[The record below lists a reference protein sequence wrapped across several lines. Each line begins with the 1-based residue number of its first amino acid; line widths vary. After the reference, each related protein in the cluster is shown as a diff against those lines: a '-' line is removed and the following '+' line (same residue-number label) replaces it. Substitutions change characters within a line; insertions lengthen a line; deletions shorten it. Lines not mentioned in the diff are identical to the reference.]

1 MTLKYRALIFVFII
15 IVLAAMGLIS
25 CSPGKKLQSAQA
37 SLEAI
42 AKAQA
47 DHDQQVSAKAVDDF
61 VKNNPCKPAP
71 EINLDSLCSIYYRCP
86 PAQGES
92 SPGADYFTPEVTNNA
107 PAAPKRILV
116 PWEDTRRISLMQDS
130 INAKD
135 KRLAVAAALID
146 YNWKNQSNEVIG
158 LQEKLRE
165 KQRTI
170 LVLALVGLSLIAIL
184 IFVKR

>member
-1 MTLKYRALIFVFII
+1 MTLKYRALILVSII
-15 IVLAAMGLIS
+15 ILLAAMGLIS
-25 CSPGKKLQSAQA
+25 CSPGKRLQSAQE

-47 DHDQQVSAKAVDDF
+47 EHDQQVSAKAVNDY

-71 EINLDSLCSIYYRCP
+71 EVNLDSLCSLYYRCP
-86 PAQGES
+86 PVQGES
-92 SPGADYFTPEVTNNA
+92 TPAADFITPEVTNST

-116 PWEDTRRISLMQDS
+116 PWEDTRRINLMQDS
-130 INAKD
+130 INEKD
-135 KRLAVAAALID
+135 KRLAVAAALLKS
-146 YNWKNQSNEVIG
+146 NWDNQSKEVIG

-170 LVLALVGLSLIAIL
+170 LVLALVGLLLIAII